1 MKPGDFKWKKG
12 STYYGTV
19 EVSCIDA
26 SHGRNEKTRSG
37 QCHPGYKGK
46 RCETAIKGL
55 NSHQPARSCKDIR
68 DSRDSRGDGE
78 YWIVP
83 ESRGNPLKVFCDMTT
98 DGGGWLLVSNV
109 VIDSSSSRPIF
120 SVEASYKGIASSH
133 KKNMFL
139 SKSAMKELRTHLSF
153 TQLRYHCTKQQGRT
167 FHVTT
172 VANSTGEAAVQ
183 YLSGQVDV
191 QPDACGSFVR
201 MENDSSRLA
210 GNCGRWGF
218 DNAYQVGKWGHQRNE
233 DRLYDHPAF
242 VVNSYHWYLTP
253 GGLRWECD
261 DYRVGVSVGDFWKV
275 FVR

>member
-1 MKPGDFKWKKG
+1 MVQLAIVAVNILLVILFVEANTDFCGSVFETRDDYALVGHIMSTAVVVDEFECQLKCLENESCKSINVHTDIHICELNNITRQMKPGDFKWKKG

-98 DGGGWLLVSNV
+98 DGGKLW
-109 VIDSSSSRPIF
+109 
-120 SVEASYKGIASSH
+120 
-133 KKNMFL
+133 
-139 SKSAMKELRTHLSF
+139 
-153 TQLRYHCTKQQGRT
+153 
-167 FHVTT
+167 
-172 VANSTGEAAVQ
+172 
-183 YLSGQVDV
+183 
-191 QPDACGSFVR
+191 
-201 MENDSSRLA
+201 
-210 GNCGRWGF
+210 W
-218 DNAYQVGKWGHQRNE
+218 
-233 DRLYDHPAF
+233 
-242 VVNSYHWYLTP
+242 
-253 GGLRWECD
+253 
-261 DYRVGVSVGDFWKV
+261 
-275 FVR
+275 